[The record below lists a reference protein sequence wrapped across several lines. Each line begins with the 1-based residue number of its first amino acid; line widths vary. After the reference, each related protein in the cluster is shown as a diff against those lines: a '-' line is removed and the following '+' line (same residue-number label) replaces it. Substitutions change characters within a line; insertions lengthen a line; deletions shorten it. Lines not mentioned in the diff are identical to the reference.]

1 MSLIHHRVLVIGG
14 SSGMGHATARAAA
27 DAGAEVVITAT
38 SPERLTAALADL
50 PAGCS
55 GQVTNLREEASVAAL
70 LDQVGTLD
78 HLVITA
84 GDAVAPSPLSTTP
97 LADLRALLEVRFWG
111 AVAAVQHAAPRLSAG
126 GSITLTSGTIGVRP
140 TPGSAVAAAG
150 ASAIEGLTRGLAVEL
165 APVRVNAVRP
175 GVVRT
180 PMWDGVA
187 EEQREAM
194 FTMLAGRTLTGSI
207 GTPEQVAAAHLH
219 LMENEFITGTVVALD
234 GGALLV

>member
-1 MSLIHHRVLVIGG
+1 MSLTHHRVLVIGG
-14 SSGMGHATARAAA
+14 SSGMGRATARAAV

-38 SPERLTAALADL
+38 SAERLAAALAEL
-50 PAGCS
+50 PAACAGH
-55 GQVTNLREEASVAAL
+55 VADLREESSVAAL
-70 LDQVGTLD
+70 LDRVGTLD

-84 GDAVAPSPLSTTP
+84 GDAVAPSPLTTTP

-111 AVAAVQHAAPRLSAG
+111 AITAVQQAATQLSAG

-140 TPGSAVAAAG
+140 MPGSAVAAAG

-165 APVRVNAVRP
+165 APIRVNAVRP

-180 PMWDGVA
+180 PMWDGLP

-207 GTPEQVAAAHLH
+207 GTAEQVAAAHLH
-219 LMENEFITGTVVALD
+219 LMENEFITGSVVTLD